1 MPNVFDV
8 SHLRARALLASGA
21 PVFLPIN
28 PVEYHGPHLSLHNDA
43 LVSQGLTREIHAELT
58 RAGRDW
64 PLLVASDS
72 RDRRRPHAGAR
83 VAEHVLSGRLQ
94 RSRRGVP
101 RARRA
106 RGAAGRSRHFPRE
119 PAPQPRNRCRG
130 ALARSQRCAGAL
142 PAESP
147 PPGDARHA
155 DRGLRRRLRHG
166 AGSRGSSGAHARSS
180 LRPSRGVPRD
190 VAGAPLCAGLG
201 RPDLHDPPPC
211 PEITPDAKLAAA
223 GRAADRLGRTV
234 LAAELRFAAFGLG
247 WHALRP
253 FPGYTSR
260 PRHASREAGAV
271 IARHIVG
278 DFAATTARVLAHE
291 EPPPAPIMPWI
302 AEIDARRD
310 VRAGRDPDRRDRPV
324 RDGVSAFL
332 SRARR

>member
-64 PLLVASDS
+64 PLLVASDLEIGVDPTPGLGS
-72 RDRRRPHAGAR
+72 RSTSYRDACSVVVGACRALVELGAQRVVLVTFHGSPLHSLAIDAGVRWLGRNGVPALSPLNLLLRAMLDMRIEDYADAYATVQDPEARAALMREARYDLHAGFLETSLAL
-83 VAEHVLSGRLQ
+83 HY
-94 RSRRGVP
+94 
-101 RARRA
+101 
-106 RGAAGRSRHFPRE
+106 
-119 PAPQPRNRCRG
+119 APD
-130 ALARSQRCAGAL
+130 S
-142 PAESP
+142 
-147 PPGDARHA
+147 
-155 DRGLRRRLRHG
+155 
-166 AGSRGSSGAHARSS
+166 
-180 LRPSRGVPRD
+180 V
-190 VAGAPLCAGLG
+190 
-201 RPDLHDPPPC
+201 DPIYTTLPPC

-260 PRHASREAGAV
+260 TRHASREAGAV

-302 AEIDARRD
+302 AKLTLGGTFAPDGIPTDEIARFEM
-310 VRAGRDPDRRDRPV
+310 ASPP
-324 RDGVSAFL
+324 S
-332 SRARR
+332 